1 MQFVFL
7 FTLLAGVI
15 VLYSALASAAEE
27 RRYELSVLRALG
39 ATQAQLRR
47 ALCVE
52 LAAIGASAGLIAGVG
67 ALVVGQVVA
76 RRVFQFEVA
85 VDYALPVIA
94 VIGAAVLVVG
104 AGWVA
109 ARRLLR
115 TPPLESLR
123 RGG

>member
-1 MQFVFL
+1 M
-7 FTLLAGVI
+7 
-15 VLYSALASAAEE
+15 
-27 RRYELSVLRALG
+27 LRALG

-47 ALCVE
+47 ALSVE
-52 LAAIGASAGLIAGVG
+52 MAAIGASAGLIAGVG